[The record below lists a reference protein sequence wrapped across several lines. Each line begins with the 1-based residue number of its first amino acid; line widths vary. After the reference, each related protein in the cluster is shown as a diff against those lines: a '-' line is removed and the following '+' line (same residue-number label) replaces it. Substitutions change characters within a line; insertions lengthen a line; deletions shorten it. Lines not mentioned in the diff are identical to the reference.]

1 MGGRAPP
8 TEPPLSVGP
17 WLPTLGGCGGPA
29 KPGHA
34 DGVGEAAV
42 ARVTL
47 GQILAARRGERGLTI
62 QQAAAATRIRA
73 HYLSALESDELE
85 RLAAPVYAKGH
96 LRTYARYLGLDP
108 EPLVE
113 MLHTEKQDP
122 RRLLSIGKLA
132 VRPRMVL
139 TAPALAAASL
149 VVLAGAFSGYAWRQ
163 IQADQRPV
171 ATSPA
176 AQPAVVAAPGTPLP
190 SPTPALRPI
199 VVGVRVT
206 DEVWINVFVDGRP
219 QYADA
224 GKTLP
229 AGSVVYFSGVDIQI
243 TSGKASAT
251 FITVDGR
258 SAGALGTGVAT
269 RDFSSQTSP

>member
-1 MGGRAPP
+1 M
-8 TEPPLSVGP
+8 
-17 WLPTLGGCGGPA
+17 TLGE
-29 KPGHA
+29 
-34 DGVGEAAV
+34 V
-42 ARVTL
+42 
-47 GQILAARRGERGLTI
+47 LAAKRGERGLTI
-62 QQAAAATRIRA
+62 EQAAAATRIRA

-113 MLHTEKQDP
+113 MMKTEAQDP
-122 RRLLSIGKLA
+122 RRLLSIGNVA
-132 VRPRMVL
+132 VRPRMVI
-139 TAPALAAASL
+139 TAPVVAAAAL

-163 IQADQRPV
+163 IQSDQRP
-171 ATSPA
+171 AGTIS
-176 AQPAVVAAPGTPLP
+176 AAPTAAATYQANSAP
-190 SPTPALRPI
+190 SPTPQTRPI

-206 DEVWINVFVDGRP
+206 EELWINVFVDGKP
-219 QYADA
+219 QYANA

-229 AGSVVYFSGVDIQI
+229 AGSVVYFSGVDIKI

-258 SAGALGTGVAT
+258 AVGALGTGVAT